1 MTLDERCSALAP
13 LITTVMAQITDD
25 FLLLPTL
32 SPPET
37 FSLAQIFIPLLS
49 LDQLFPR
56 NRLVEF
62 MSLWPRYRLIP
73 QLLELEATK
82 ILELWSNGRLRA
94 AGWDAVDIIEILE
107 RRIGRSA
114 DSVIREIRRQY
125 TSGGN
130 TR

>member
-13 LITTVMAQITDD
+13 LIITVMAQITDD
-25 FLLLPTL
+25 LLLLPTL

-37 FSLAQIFIPLLS
+37 FYLAQIFTPLLS

-107 RRIGRSA
+107 RRFGRDA
-114 DSVIREIRRQY
+114 DSVIREIRQQY